1 MRRQSPT
8 RAHNREK
15 VTATIV
21 AGAATAA
28 ALGAV
33 IFGGEKPIAGHA
45 VAAATPA
52 APSHEQVSDFP
63 TRMSYKTMVL
73 AQNIHELYYQN
84 PDTSS
89 ANPGRKGILHH
100 VEMPLRNGGAT
111 YFEQRSE
118 SIDDPLTVTHI
129 MIGQSDPNDKKQFK
143 LTFDKDENE
152 NWTVGCIDNDNALEI
167 SDGKISSSD
176 GTVNDQG
183 QAEQAMLGIADKSEE
198 IIGAAM
204 GNPNR
209 NPVQDPV
216 PGICEQ
222 FMPN

>member
-1 MRRQSPT
+1 M
-8 RAHNREK
+8 
-15 VTATIV
+15 

-33 IFGGEKPIAGHA
+33 VFGGKQPIEGHA
-45 VAAATPA
+45 VAAAAPA
-52 APSHEQVSDFP
+52 SSHEQVTDFP
-63 TRMSYKTMVL
+63 AQMGYKTMVL

-84 PDTSS
+84 PDSSS
-89 ANPGRKGILHH
+89 ASPGREGILHH

-118 SIDDPLTVTHI
+118 NISDPQTVTHI
-129 MIGQSDPNDKKQFK
+129 MIGQSDPNHKKQFK
-143 LTFDKDENE
+143 LTFDKDEDE
-152 NWTVGCIDNDNALEI
+152 NWTVECIDNDNALEI
-167 SDGKISSSD
+167 SDGKLASSD
-176 GTVNDQG
+176 GSVNDPA
-183 QAEQAMLGIADKSEE
+183 QAEQAMLAIADKSEE
-198 IIGAAM
+198 IIGVVM
-204 GNPNR
+204 GNPNG